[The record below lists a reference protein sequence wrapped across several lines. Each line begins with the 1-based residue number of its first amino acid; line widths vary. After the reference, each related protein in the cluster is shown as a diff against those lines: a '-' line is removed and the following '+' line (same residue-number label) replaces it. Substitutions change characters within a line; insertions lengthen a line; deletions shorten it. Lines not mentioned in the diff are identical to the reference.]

1 MPPVISSDKFT
12 IATTQYPSEER
23 PVIPEL
29 QLKLKLQILTLSELI
44 QFRGDRLPTDLNGLR
59 ELASLYTNHLGTLCT
74 RYRHGFLKYQNVDDE
89 PIQECLE
96 YALSRLTGIPIDSPP
111 NEDDILNVLTD
122 EELAHLQLS
131 LESLNDHQLQEQVV
145 ERGMTKPT
153 SEQSKWSLDNISRLA
168 QRGKKSLKQRL
179 IELLMSDATNISS
192 PDTCYDESH
201 HDQQYD
207 FIFAVDTDLVRT
219 GIIPCRKY
227 QDIES
232 SSTRHIQNMYQDYFV
247 YSQGPQSINRIH
259 GFLAMRDGGCNT
271 YHLPDTPNI
280 LQLSILCTS
289 PFTDCTI
296 KGFCSV
302 GTYLMGAFL
311 LLGHAMEYQ
320 TAVLEVANECVGDED
335 TTTED
340 VASSSEDDE
349 GSEGKDDEGVDGSEE
364 EEEDEGIEL
373 DEEVSVL
380 SSYGSYEYQ
389 KGKDSQKAL
398 YCYYE
403 RFGFR
408 EEPHY
413 NTELGCF
420 SDTPYPSMAL
430 DLPSLDLT
438 ELSKALVD
446 PTYVVGDYSKYCQ
459 EFGNSSVCS
468 S

>member
-1 MPPVISSDKFT
+1 MPAPFLAKTLQELTKESIISSIKGPHGGFYLSKENEKKTLFNIIDCLDDVEKFN
-12 IATTQYPSEER
+12 QCYLGQSECSDEK
-23 PVIPEL
+23 PCVVHHLYTPFKKKLIH
-29 QLKLKLQILTLSELI
+29 KLKTQ
-44 QFRGDRLPTDLNGLR
+44 
-59 ELASLYTNHLGTLCT
+59 
-74 RYRHGFLKYQNVDDE
+74 
-89 PIQECLE
+89 
-96 YALSRLTGIPIDSPP
+96 
-111 NEDDILNVLTD
+111 
-122 EELAHLQLS
+122 
-131 LESLNDHQLQEQVV
+131 
-145 ERGMTKPT
+145 
-153 SEQSKWSLDNISRLA
+153 
-168 QRGKKSLKQRL
+168 
-179 IELLMSDATNISS
+179 
-192 PDTCYDESH
+192 
-201 HDQQYD
+201 
-207 FIFAVDTDLVRT
+207 
-219 GIIPCRKY
+219 
-227 QDIES
+227 
-232 SSTRHIQNMYQDYFV
+232 
-247 YSQGPQSINRIH
+247 
-259 GFLAMRDGGCNT
+259 
-271 YHLPDTPNI
+271 
-280 LQLSILCTS
+280 
-289 PFTDCTI
+289 TI
-296 KGFCSV
+296 
-302 GTYLMGAFL
+302 
-311 LLGHAMEYQ
+311 
-320 TAVLEVANECVGDED
+320 LEVANECVGDED

-349 GSEGKDDEGVDGSEE
+349 GGEGKDDEGVDGSEE

-446 PTYVVGDYSKYCQ
+446 PTYVVGDYSNYCQ